1 MKHFSVIFVADLPY
15 VIAWESTKACKF
27 ACLHCRAEAQ
37 TQSDPRE
44 LTTEEAKD
52 LISQIAG
59 EKRLFIITGGDPL
72 LREDI
77 FQIIEYANDL
87 GLRVALA
94 LSGSKVNQESAEKMK
109 KSGVAHISF
118 SLDGSNSEIHD
129 AFRGIIGAYNRTMK
143 NISHIKKVELPF
155 NILTTVTK
163 YNYTDIWK
171 IQTLVEKLGVSM
183 WDLFMLVPT
192 GRGKI
197 EMEITPLE
205 YEKLMKEF
213 YVRSQNTKIPIKMTC
228 APQYQRVM
236 KQNKKK
242 PHIKSNQHKMI
253 QHGCMAG
260 NGYCFISHKGDIC
273 GCGFLPVSAGNIK
286 TNSLEEIYNKSILF
300 NELRNKGL
308 LKGKC
313 GICEFK
319 VVCGGCRAR
328 AYAIHKDHMAE
339 EDYCIY
345 TPASRSSKK

>member
-1 MKHFSVIFVADLPY
+1 VADLPY

-37 TQSDPRE
+37 TQPDPGE
-44 LTTEEAKD
+44 LTTKEAKD

-72 LREDI
+72 LRKDI
-77 FQIIEYANDL
+77 FQIIEYANDS

-129 AFRGIIGAYNRTMK
+129 TFRGIKGAYDRTIK
-143 NISHIKKVELPF
+143 NISYIKKAELPF

-163 YNYTDIWK
+163 YNYRDVWK
-171 IQTLVEKLGVSM
+171 IQVLVEKLGASM

-192 GRGKI
+192 GRGKV

-213 YVRSQNTKIPIKMTC
+213 YVRSQKTKIPIKMTC

-236 KQNKKK
+236 KQNKNK
-242 PHIKSNQHKMI
+242 PNVTSSRHKMI

-286 TNSLEEIYNKSILF
+286 TNSLEEIYKKSILF
-300 NELRNKGL
+300 NELRNKDL

-339 EDYCIY
+339 DEYCIY
-345 TPASRSSKK
+345 TPTSRPSEKLNL

>member
-1 MKHFSVIFVADLPY
+1 VIFVTDLPY

-37 TQSDPRE
+37 TRPDPGE
-44 LTTEEAKD
+44 LTTEEVKD

-59 EKRLFIITGGDPL
+59 DKRLFIITGGDPL
-72 LREDI
+72 LRDDI
-77 FQIIEYANDL
+77 FQITEYASNL

-118 SLDGSNSEIHD
+118 SMDGSNSEIHD
-129 AFRGIIGAYNRTMK
+129 AFRGVAGAYDRTLK
-143 NISHIKKVELPF
+143 NISYIKKAALPF

-163 YNYTDIWK
+163 YNYEDVWK
-171 IQTLVEKLGVSM
+171 IQVLVENLGASM
-183 WDLFMLVPT
+183 WDLFMLV
-192 GRGKI
+192 
-197 EMEITPLE
+197 EITPQE
-205 YEKLMKEF
+205 YEKLMEEF
-213 YVRSQNTKIPIKMTC
+213 YIRSQKTKIPIKMTC

-236 KQNKKK
+236 KLNKKK
-242 PHIKSNQHKMI
+242 LNIASNRHKMI

-260 NGYCFISHKGDIC
+260 NGYCFISHKGDVC
-273 GCGFLPVSAGNIK
+273 GCGFLPISAGNIK
-286 TNSLEEIYNKSILF
+286 TNSLEEIYSKSKLF
-300 NELRNKGL
+300 NELRNKDL

-328 AYAIHKDHMAE
+328 AYGVHKDHLAE
-339 EDYCIY
+339 EEYCIY
-345 TPASRSSKK
+345 TPTGRILEN

>member
-1 MKHFSVIFVADLPY
+1 MADLPY

-37 TQSDPRE
+37 TRPDPGE
-44 LTTEEAKD
+44 LTTKEAKNF
-52 LISQIAG
+52 ISQLAG
-59 EKRLFIITGGDPL
+59 EKRLFIVTGGDPL
-72 LREDI
+72 LRDDI
-77 FQIIEYANDL
+77 FEIIEYASNL

-94 LSGSKVNQESAEKMK
+94 LSGSKVNQESANKMK

-118 SLDGSNSEIHD
+118 SLDGSNSKIHD
-129 AFRGIIGAYNRTMK
+129 TFRGVQGAYDRTLK
-143 NISHIKKVELPF
+143 NISYIKKAELPF

-163 YNYTDIWK
+163 YNYKDVWK
-171 IQTLVEKLGVSM
+171 IQSLVEKLGASM

-192 GRGKI
+192 GRGKV

-205 YEKLMKEF
+205 YENLMQEF
-213 YVRSQNTKIPIKMTC
+213 HIRSQKTKIPIKMTC

-242 PHIKSNQHKMI
+242 SNIKSNKHKKI

-260 NGYCFISHKGDIC
+260 NGYCFISHKGDVC
-273 GCGFLPVSAGNIK
+273 GCGFLPISAGNIK
-286 TNSLEEIYNKSILF
+286 TNSLKEIYTKSKLF
-300 NELRNKGL
+300 NELRNKDL

-328 AYAIHKDHMAE
+328 AYGIHKDHLAE
-339 EDYCIY
+339 EEYCIY
-345 TPASRSSKK
+345 TPTSRP

>member
-1 MKHFSVIFVADLPY
+1 
-15 VIAWESTKACKF
+15 
-27 ACLHCRAEAQ
+27 
-37 TQSDPRE
+37 
-44 LTTEEAKD
+44 
-52 LISQIAG
+52 
-59 EKRLFIITGGDPL
+59 
-72 LREDI
+72 
-77 FQIIEYANDL
+77 
-87 GLRVALA
+87 
-94 LSGSKVNQESAEKMK
+94 MK

-129 AFRGIIGAYNRTMK
+129 TFRGIKGAYDRTIK
-143 NISHIKKVELPF
+143 NISYIKKAELPF

-163 YNYTDIWK
+163 YNYKDVWK
-171 IQTLVEKLGVSM
+171 IQTLVEKLGASM

-192 GRGKI
+192 GRGKV

-205 YEKLMKEF
+205 YEKIMKEF
-213 YVRSQNTKIPIKMTC
+213 YIRSQKTKIPIKMTC

-236 KQNKKK
+236 KQNKNK
-242 PHIKSNQHKMI
+242 PNVKSSQHKMI

-286 TNSLEEIYNKSILF
+286 TNSLEEIYKKSILF
-300 NELRNKGL
+300 NELRNKDL

-339 EDYCIY
+339 EEYCIY
-345 TPASRSSKK
+345 TPTSGSSEKLNL

>member
-1 MKHFSVIFVADLPY
+1 MKYSSVIFVADLPY
-15 VIAWESTKACKF
+15 IIAWESTKACKF

-37 TQSDPRE
+37 TLPDPAE
-44 LTTEEAKD
+44 LTTEEVKD

-72 LREDI
+72 LRDDI
-77 FQIIEYANDL
+77 FQIIKYASNL

-94 LSGSKVNQESAEKMK
+94 LSGSKVNQESSEKMK
-109 KSGVAHISF
+109 KFGVAHISF

-129 AFRGIIGAYNRTMK
+129 AFRGVVGAYDRTLK
-143 NISHIKKVELPF
+143 NISYIKKAALPF

-163 YNYTDIWK
+163 YNYKDIWK
-171 IQTLVEKLGVSM
+171 IQVLVEKLGASM

-192 GRGKI
+192 GRGKV
-197 EMEITPLE
+197 EMEITPQE
-205 YEKLMKEF
+205 YEQLMEEF
-213 YVRSQNTKIPIKMTC
+213 YVRSQKTKIPIKMTC

-236 KQNKKK
+236 RQNKKK
-242 PHIKSNQHKMI
+242 LSITSNRHKMI

-260 NGYCFISHKGDIC
+260 NGYCFISHKGEVC
-273 GCGFLPVSAGNIK
+273 GCGFLPISAGNIK
-286 TNSLEEIYNKSILF
+286 TNSLEEIYSKSKLF
-300 NELRNKGL
+300 NELRNKDL

-328 AYAIHKDHMAE
+328 AYGVHKDHLAE
-339 EDYCIY
+339 EEYCIY
-345 TPASRSSKK
+345 TPTDRILEN